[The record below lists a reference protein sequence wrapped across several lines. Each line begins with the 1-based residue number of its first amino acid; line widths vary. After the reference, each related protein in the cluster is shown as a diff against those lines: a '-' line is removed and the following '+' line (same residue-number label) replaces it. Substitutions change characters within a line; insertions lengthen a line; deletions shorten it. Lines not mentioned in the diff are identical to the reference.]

1 MKIWGFGS
9 RNEAKTAKRKAKP
22 SSKKRAIKRKPLQ
35 VEQPPPKPVKK
46 DS

>member
-1 MKIWGFGS
+1 MKFWGFGS

-22 SSKKRAIKRKPLQ
+22 SAKKRKAKREHLQ

-46 DS
+46 P